1 MNRHSE
7 TDQILR
13 FDVPTLYAAARLA
26 ELLEDGWG
34 ASIHQHRGNYVVY
47 ATLDDDPEDLAVL
60 LRIVENWVENE
71 SLWAIR
77 YELDGKRYV
86 LAAGEVAWAGLSAA

>member
-1 MNRHSE
+1 MNPHRE
-7 TDQILR
+7 TDQIVR
-13 FDVPTLYAAARLA
+13 FEVPTLYAAARLA

-34 ASIHQHRGNYVVY
+34 AWIHQRYGNHVVY

-77 YELDGKRYV
+77 YELDGKHYV
-86 LAAGEVAWAGLSAA
+86 LAAGEVAWADLSAA